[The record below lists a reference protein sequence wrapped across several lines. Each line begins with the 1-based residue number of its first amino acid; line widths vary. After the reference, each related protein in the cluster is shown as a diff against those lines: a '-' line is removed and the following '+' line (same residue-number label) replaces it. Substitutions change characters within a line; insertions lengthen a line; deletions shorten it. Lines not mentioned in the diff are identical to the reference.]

1 MTIRKLLEKLKGNK
15 TIEVKEDEY
24 ITFVFESNKF
34 VAVPDWLL
42 NREIHDFRINGNKIL
57 INYGNEV

>member
-1 MTIRKLLEKLKGNK
+1 MTVRKLLEKLKGNK
-15 TIEVKEDEY
+15 TIEIKEDEY
-24 ITFVFESNKF
+24 TTIIFESNKF

-42 NREIHDFRINGNKIL
+42 NREISDFRINGNKIL